1 MSLLREYP
9 AVDAG
14 NNVMRRVLAENPQMM
29 TVEFAFAANGIG
41 EAHSHPHVQATYVKA
56 GRFEFTVAGETFT
69 VGPGDSFVVPS
80 GAAHACRALGE
91 PGVLIDTFTPR
102 RDDFL

>member
-1 MSLLREYP
+1 MPYLRAFP

-14 NNVMRRVLAENPQMM
+14 HGVTRRVVADSAALMV
-29 TVEFAFAANGIG
+29 VEFAFAPGG
-41 EAHSHPHVQATYVKA
+41 EGLAHSHPHVQSTYVA
-56 GRFEFTVAGETFT
+56 SGRFAFTIAGETFE
-69 VGPGDSFVVPS
+69 VAPGDAFVIPS
-80 GAAHACRALGE
+80 NAVHSCRALE